1 MLYFSEKTLETLLRW
16 PPWPKGRPK
25 LWAASLLGSSPTFLL
40 ISTLHQQILYYY
52 HWLFLIFVHD
62 CSLCLEYPFPF
73 CPFIELSFIS
83 QNSSGIPSLWH
94 AYRPHHLHCTSRT
107 QRINRSLSTTS
118 TLNTWECICISISK
132 GTRWSQTQHER
143 RLQTCSQP

>member
-1 MLYFSEKTLETLLRW
+1 MLYFLLPRERSSHVTVGGNFGLWHLTLGFVLPHPGPYFNVLPFSWELPSQPHLC
-16 PPWPKGRPK
+16 
-25 LWAASLLGSSPTFLL
+25 
-40 ISTLHQQILYYY
+40 ISY
-52 HWLFLIFVHD
+52 
-62 CSLCLEYPFPF
+62 SLCLEYPFPF